1 MIIYKIYSGRKLIY
15 ATRSY
20 YDALQ
25 VFARTRRPHI
35 KSMEVNTWEL

>member
-1 MIIYKIYSGRKLIY
+1 MIIYKIYSGRRLVY

-25 VFARTRRPHI
+25 IYAKTKRPHI
-35 KSMEVNTWEL
+35 RSMEVIE